1 MSLSEVRKVLQ
12 TVLQGTSGSSGQL
25 QSLALSLCTHR
36 KGVLQ
41 ATVRPSSDPLILFL
55 DSTMAQLPLE
65 ACPCLWEREVVRA
78 VSPGIALQALH
89 RSERSRRRQAP
100 QSGYSVLDPFGNSGF
115 AGEEVR
121 NLVKGWEASCPHG
134 SWKSHIGKPC
144 PSTQEI
150 FSMLGCFDVFLY
162 MGHGE
167 GAKQLLKQDL
177 VQKGARSDTHESGM
191 AANDGRAC
199 PLRSAVVLMGC
210 SSAKTFR
217 PVATQPLPDGDRW
230 ALGCEGLDEYESFGL
245 PLSVL
250 IGGGPVMVGA
260 LWDVLG
266 GDLDMLARALLE
278 LWVGKAPGAA
288 PVTSRGV
295 VSALVAARSECL
307 LPYLTGASVVCYGIP
322 L

>member
-1 MSLSEVRKVLQ
+1 
-12 TVLQGTSGSSGQL
+12 
-25 QSLALSLCTHR
+25 
-36 KGVLQ
+36 
-41 ATVRPSSDPLILFL
+41 LILFL

-121 NLVKGWEASCPHG
+121 NLVKGWDASCPQG
-134 SWKSHIGKPC
+134 CWKGHVGKPC

-150 FSMLGCFDVFLY
+150 FSMLGSRELFLY

-167 GAKQLLKQDL
+167 GAKQLLKHDM
-177 VQKGARSDTHESGM
+177 VQKGARSVTHES
-191 AANDGRAC
+191 ATFASDGGVAC
-199 PLRSAVVLMGC
+199 PVHSALLLMGC

-217 PVATQPLPDGDRW
+217 PVATQPLSDEDSW
-230 ALGCEGLDEYESFGL
+230 ALARERLEECESFGL

-266 GDLDMLARALLE
+266 GDLDLLARALLE
-278 LWVGKAPGAA
+278 QWVGKELGTAA
-288 PVTSRGV
+288 ANSRGV
-295 VSALVAARSECL
+295 ATALVAARSKCL